1 MLLEPGGVPRLW
13 LCSVLPKHQQCPTL
27 QTGTPEKLN
36 AKPVTCTAW
45 VRSSAEV
52 DWPIFAVWTDPN
64 KMLPKPVLVQAA
76 YKLQWSNKDNSEAS
90 AQRNKD
96 QELPISSVVG
106 SNPPKEPYKKER
118 SSRLMLLWLASC
130 FLKAR
135 SSLCSWSQR
144 TASLL
149 KNYIFPSGTLISLSK
164 HQDIVGDWDRP
175 EEKSSYPV
183 HLLRKFVSLWL
194 LFSSHYH
201 PQLFN
206 FHRHCLLSR
215 TWDKEAFP
223 ASLPRTTPSSGFIP
237 RMPSSAQGKDK
248 YPKVGAAQVTIN
260 TAYNEKT

>member
-1 MLLEPGGVPRLW
+1 MCGVFPLLLPAESRQTFQVW
-13 LCSVLPKHQQCPTL
+13 LGTKNPQLAGKMHRVRVNAPWAWRSPQTVAVLCTAKTTAMPYTFLL

-45 VRSSAEV
+45 VRSSVEV

-64 KMLPKPVLVQAA
+64 KMLPKPVLLQAA

-149 KNYIFPSGTLISLSK
+149 KNYIFPSSTLISLSK

-183 HLLRKFVSLWL
+183 NLLRKFVRVATVLQSL
-194 LFSSHYH
+194 
-201 PQLFN
+201 
-206 FHRHCLLSR
+206 
-215 TWDKEAFP
+215 
-223 ASLPRTTPSSGFIP
+223 
-237 RMPSSAQGKDK
+237 PSSAVQL
-248 YPKVGAAQVTIN
+248 PQTLPAQ
-260 TAYNEKT
+260 